1 MGRFCI
7 ATMDTRSGW
16 ETESPLNAISLH
28 TTYFFAARE
37 NQDKLLGNV
46 PNFYSLWQQ
55 YGELPERMVENLK
68 TIFTAYMKEQFDEV
82 VIEVIKQNLTGQ
94 ANNYRLILT
103 GKIVVDG
110 SVYDLAE
117 TILVTGEFYK
127 VLTNERLKR

>member
-7 ATMDTRSGW
+7 ATMDTRSSW

-28 TTYFFAARE
+28 TTYFFAARQ
-37 NQDKLLGNV
+37 NQDKLLGDV
-46 PNFYSLWQQ
+46 PNFYSLWQKF
-55 YGELPERMVENLK
+55 GETPERMIENLR

-82 VIEVIKQNLTGQ
+82 LIEVIKQNLTGE

-110 SVYDLAE
+110 GSYDLAE

-127 VLTNERLKR
+127 VLTNERLKQ

>member
-37 NQDKLLGNV
+37 NQDKLLGGV
-46 PNFYSLWQQ
+46 PNFYGLWQK
-55 YGELPERMVENLK
+55 YGETPERMVSNLK
-68 TIFTAYMKEQFDEV
+68 SIFTDYMKEQFDEV
-82 VIEVIKQNLTGQ
+82 LIEVIKQNITGQ

-110 SVYDLAE
+110 AVYDLAE

-127 VLTNERLKR
+127 VLTNERLKQ

>member
-16 ETESPLNAISLH
+16 ETESPRNAISLH

-46 PNFYSLWQQ
+46 PNFYGLWQQ
-55 YGELPERMVENLK
+55 YGELPERLAENLK